1 MILKKINIQNYKSI
15 ENVDIQVNKLHDSYT
30 TIFVGLNETGKSN
43 ILDAISYF
51 QPPTTSLKFDNIKN
65 FNSSGEYIDLY
76 FDLAFETDEI
86 AQNLIEDVVEFS
98 EKAKHLL
105 PLFVPQVSKNVF
117 MKEGEDKFKFIYVYK
132 VNFEDI
138 VQENCY
144 YLSSPAQSSTSG
156 TICGIKYLDELKEGE
171 DKIYSPVTKEFISDL
186 LKKVFEK
193 YLQDNDL
200 NVSVWKAEDK
210 YLITKS
216 INLTEFSSNIDTCIP
231 LKNIFYISGYDS
243 TEAIKKVISELSHN
257 PRNRTFL
264 EQKLSKN
271 ISEYLHKVWK
281 EHPVDIAVRIEKDLV
296 LDVSVKDKNDEF
308 NLYNINER
316 SQGFRQ
322 FISLILS
329 ISIANEKKKLKNA
342 IIIVDEPENHLHPSG
357 IRYMRDELLKI
368 GKNNYVFLA
377 THSNFMIDRKEMSRH
392 YIVQK
397 DTHTNLKR
405 IEQEQDLSDDE
416 VLNDA
421 FGLNILNDF
430 LSPHKIL
437 VEGLSD
443 KKILMKALNQID
455 SSFCFNISN
464 GTGDNIVARASLI
477 NMLEI
482 PVFVVLDDDESGK
495 NNKKLIMKQQGI
507 FSKNNVKTIRDL
519 VPDLMEEASIE
530 DTLDTDYVVAQTNA
544 ILEKYGINFAYEDKT
559 MPIIKSIK
567 AFLYQNGIKDK
578 NEVGKCLEQIKSQ
591 IAENYNAKKIK
602 EKSPYLFE
610 LAEAIIGKA

>member
-51 QPPTTSLKFDNIKN
+51 QPPTTSLKFDNIRN

-105 PLFVPQVSKNVF
+105 PLFVPQVTKNVF
-117 MKEGEDKFKFIYVYK
+117 MKEGEDKFKFVYVYK
-132 VNFEDI
+132 VNFEAI
-138 VQENCY
+138 VKENCY
-144 YLSSPAQSSTSG
+144 YLSSPAQSSTAS
-156 TICGIKYLDELKEGE
+156 TICDIKYFDELKEGE

-210 YLITKS
+210 YLITKP

-281 EHPVDIAVRIEKDLV
+281 EHPVDISVRIEKDLV

-397 DTHTNLKR
+397 GTHTNLKR

-482 PVFVVLDDDESGK
+482 PVFVVLDDDEAGK
-495 NNKKLIMKQQGI
+495 KNKKLIVNQQGI

-530 DTLDTDYVVAQTNA
+530 DTLDTDYVIAQTNT
-544 ILEKYGINFAYEDKT
+544 ILEKYGVNFAYEDKA

-567 AFLYQNGIKDK
+567 VLLYQNGIKDK

-591 IAENYNAKKIK
+591 IAENYDAKKIK

>member
-156 TICGIKYLDELKEGE
+156 TICGIKYFDELKEGE

-397 DTHTNLKR
+397 GTHTNLKR

-482 PVFVVLDDDESGK
+482 PVFVVLDDDEAGK
-495 NNKKLIMKQQGI
+495 KNKKLIVNKQGI

-530 DTLDTDYVVAQTNA
+530 DTLDTDYVIAQTNT
-544 ILEKYGINFAYEDKT
+544 ILEKYGVNFAYEDKA

-591 IAENYNAKKIK
+591 IAENYDAKKIK

>member
-156 TICGIKYLDELKEGE
+156 TICGIKYFDELKEGE

>member
-156 TICGIKYLDELKEGE
+156 TICGIKYFDELKEGE

-397 DTHTNLKR
+397 GTHTNLKR

-482 PVFVVLDDDESGK
+482 PVFVVLDDDEAEK
-495 NNKKLIMKQQGI
+495 KNKKLIVNQQGI

-530 DTLDTDYVVAQTNA
+530 DTLDTDYVIAQTNT
-544 ILEKYGINFAYEDKT
+544 ILEKYGVNFAYEDKA

-591 IAENYNAKKIK
+591 IAENYDAKKIK

>member
-156 TICGIKYLDELKEGE
+156 TICGIKYFDELKEGE

-397 DTHTNLKR
+397 GTHTNLKR

-482 PVFVVLDDDESGK
+482 PVFVVLDDDEAGK
-495 NNKKLIMKQQGI
+495 KNKKLIVNQQGI

-530 DTLDTDYVVAQTNA
+530 DTLDTDYVIAQTNT
-544 ILEKYGINFAYEDKT
+544 ILEKYGVNFAYEDKA

-591 IAENYNAKKIK
+591 IAENYDAKKIK

>member
-51 QPPTTSLKFDNIKN
+51 QPPTTSLKFDNIRN

-105 PLFVPQVSKNVF
+105 PLFVPQVTKNVF
-117 MKEGEDKFKFIYVYK
+117 MKEGEDKFKFVYVYK
-132 VNFEDI
+132 VNFEAI

-144 YLSSPAQSSTSG
+144 YLSSPAQSSTSS
-156 TICGIKYLDELKEGE
+156 TICDIKYFDELKEGE

-281 EHPVDIAVRIEKDLV
+281 EHPVDISVRIEKDLV

-397 DTHTNLKR
+397 GTHTNLKR

-482 PVFVVLDDDESGK
+482 PVFVVLDDDEAGK
-495 NNKKLIMKQQGI
+495 KNKKLIMNQQGI

-519 VPDLMEEASIE
+519 VPDLMEDASIE
-530 DTLDTDYVVAQTNA
+530 DTLDTDYVIAQTNT
-544 ILEKYGINFAYEDKT
+544 ILEKYGVNFAYEDKA

-591 IAENYNAKKIK
+591 IAENYDAKKIK